1 MREGVQLVWLVWVAD
16 QSEAGFAEAQLAT
29 YGIRP
34 FGDTGSCENITST
47 LSHSAASG
55 KGWEGTGSV
64 CVSACEC
71 VSVGGGWAW
80 LGGGWSALCGV
91 KCVYVRRVCALDC
104 ADMAPQR
111 ASVCFCGQR
120 VLFTGRASVL

>member
-47 LSHSAASG
+47 LSHSVRQVARVG
-55 KGWEGTGSV
+55 RVLGV
-64 CVSACEC
+64 CV
-71 VSVGGGWAW
+71 
-80 LGGGWSALCGV
+80 
-91 KCVYVRRVCALDC
+91 
-104 ADMAPQR
+104 
-111 ASVCFCGQR
+111 
-120 VLFTGRASVL
+120 

>member
-55 KGWEGTGSV
+55 KGWEGTGS
-64 CVSACEC
+64 
-71 VSVGGGWAW
+71 GGGLGLAW
-80 LGGGWSALCGV
+80 GGWSALCGV

-104 ADMAPQR
+104 ADMAPE
-111 ASVCFCGQR
+111 GKR
-120 VLFTGRASVL
+120 VLLWAACAFYRKG